1 MEKIY
6 YICRMGKI
14 YLILVLFLL
23 TSCEKFVVETSDVT
37 LSGKYVVSKIDI
49 TNADQNE
56 TRDSLYSVGDTYVNH
71 LIPDPLDSIVV
82 NRFYIHFDY
91 STLRMNELG
100 VTPTGRDIW
109 EYGSS
114 PNEIFYRILSNN
126 SYNSGFLQFDY
137 VTLDKSSRTLT
148 FLIEDDGFQSLQ
160 LKSSGAWFKGKFGQ
174 LQYMTLYLTR
184 VGP

>member
-1 MEKIY
+1 
-6 YICRMGKI
+6 MGKL

-37 LSGKYVVSKIDI
+37 LSGKYVVSKLDI
-49 TNADQNE
+49 TNVDQNQ
-56 TRDSLYSVGDTYVNH
+56 TRDSLYTVGDTYVNN

-91 STLRMNELG
+91 STVRMNELG
-100 VTPTGRDIW
+100 VSPTGRDLW

-137 VTLDKSSRTLT
+137 VTLDGSARTLT
-148 FLIEDDGFQSLQ
+148 FLIEDDGFESLQ
-160 LKSSGAWFKGKFGQ
+160 LKSSGAWFKGKFGEKQ
-174 LQYMTLYLTR
+174 VMTLYLTR